1 MKPKNWETKNVLIDK
16 KNYNDLVIYF
26 TRHNG
31 GTSIRLLS
39 LYYNELIGMIKECE
53 EKKYLIVR
61 HCTLNKVLEKVKEIK
76 GIEKF
81 DDTKILI
88 HKDYKLTYYVCYVA
102 LYDKW
107 AKRKAFV

>member
-1 MKPKNWETKNVLIDK
+1 M
-16 KNYNDLVIYF
+16 IYF
-26 TRHNG
+26 TRHDG
-31 GTSIRLLS
+31 GTSIRVLS
-39 LYYNELIGMIKECE
+39 LYYNELIGTIKKCE

-76 GIEKF
+76 GIEKC

-88 HKDYKLTYYVCYVA
+88 DTDDKFTYYVCYVA

-107 AKRKAFV
+107 AKRKTFV

>member
-1 MKPKNWETKNVLIDK
+1 M
-16 KNYNDLVIYF
+16 IYF
-26 TRHNG
+26 TRHDG
-31 GTSIRLLS
+31 GTSIIVLS
-39 LYYNELIGMIKECE
+39 LYYNELIGTIKKCE

-88 HKDYKLTYYVCYVA
+88 ETDDKLTYYVCYVA
-102 LYDKW
+102 LYDK
-107 AKRKAFV
+107 

>member
-1 MKPKNWETKNVLIDK
+1 M
-16 KNYNDLVIYF
+16 IYF
-26 TRHNG
+26 TRHDG
-31 GTSIRLLS
+31 GTSIRALS
-39 LYYNELIGMIKECE
+39 PYYNELIGTIKECE

-88 HKDYKLTYYVCYVA
+88 ETDDKLTYYVCYVA

-107 AKRKAFV
+107 AKRRTFV